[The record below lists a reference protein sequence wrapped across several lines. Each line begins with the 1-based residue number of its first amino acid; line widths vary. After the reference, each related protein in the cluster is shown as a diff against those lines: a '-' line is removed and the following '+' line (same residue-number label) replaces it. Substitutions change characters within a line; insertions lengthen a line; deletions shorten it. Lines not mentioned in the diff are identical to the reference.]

1 MRKTAYLTALLLF
14 VGSLG
19 FTRMADPFDGTKW
32 EVTVTPDPSAPGN
45 EKEFKDML
53 IFKGGM
59 FRATECEKHG
69 FKPVR
74 FDEDTRRFGTC
85 VLLTYAKPA

>member
-69 FKPVR
+69 FKWADGGRVPQSWINEVNPR
-74 FDEDTRRFGTC
+74 
-85 VLLTYAKPA
+85 